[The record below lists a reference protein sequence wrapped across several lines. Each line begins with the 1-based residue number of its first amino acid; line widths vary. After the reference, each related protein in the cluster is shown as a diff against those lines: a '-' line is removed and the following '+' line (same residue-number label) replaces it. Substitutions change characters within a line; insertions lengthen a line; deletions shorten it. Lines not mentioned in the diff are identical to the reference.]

1 MINENKPTITSYNS
15 PDEVPE
21 ELDPNAKE
29 TFKNMVRQ
37 NRNQLLKDTDLYL
50 IPDFPITP
58 EKLVLIKQYRQKL
71 RDAPENDFIIPD
83 LPEFINK

>member
-1 MINENKPTITSYNS
+1 MINENKPIITSYNS

-29 TFKNMVRQ
+29 TYKNILRQ
-37 NRNQLLKDTDLYL
+37 KRNQLLKDTDIYL

-58 EKLVLIKQYRQKL
+58 ENLILIKQYRQQL
-71 RDAPENDFIIPD
+71 RDFTNNDYIIPEK
-83 LPEFINK
+83 PF

>member
-37 NRNQLLKDTDLYL
+37 NRNQLLKDTDKYFL
-50 IPDFPITP
+50 IDYPINYDQQMI
-58 EKLVLIKQYRQKL
+58 IKQYRQKL
-71 RDAPENDFIIPD
+71 RDMPETDFIIPD
-83 LPEFINK
+83 SPDFIK